1 MNFHE
6 KEMRSLFEH
15 TDIIQDPKFC
25 GKMMLGKLDDDLRVK
40 LELIDTYISGQ
51 YNALRLT
58 LINRTEGVVDK
69 GVFKFSDI
77 LGKYQGRGSSPID
90 YHMWEYNNKPEWY
103 TPITASQ
110 KAAIADRVLE
120 YMEMFQDQSQGFTSP
135 TM

>member
-1 MNFHE
+1 MNFYE

-40 LELIDTYISGQ
+40 LEFISTFISGQ

-58 LINRTEGVVDK
+58 LINRTDGVVDK

-77 LGKYQGRGSSPID
+77 LGQYQGRGPSPVD
-90 YHMWEYNNKPEWY
+90 YHMWEYNNQPKWY

-120 YMEMFQDQSQGFTSP
+120 YAEMFQNQSQGFAGP

>member
-1 MNFHE
+1 MNFYE
-6 KEMRSLFEH
+6 KEMRSMFGH

-25 GKMMLGKLDDDLRVK
+25 GKLMLGKLDDDLRVK
-40 LELIDTYISGQ
+40 LEFIDTYISGQ

-77 LGKYQGRGSSPID
+77 LGQYQGRGPSPLD
-90 YHMWEYNNKPEWY
+90 YHMWECGNKPEWY
-103 TPITASQ
+103 TLITATQ

-120 YMEMFQDQSQGFTSP
+120 YVEMYQDQAQGFASP